1 MELKYQFNKVAMQG
15 LQRQLKMRES
25 ALPILKSK
33 EAALRVTE
41 KKQKDEYARL
51 EAEYEARLSQLRSD
65 IRLWAEFP
73 SEIYELKDI
82 IIKKTRIAGVEVPD
96 VDRIDWNIRD
106 FSRFHRPLWV
116 STGVRILR
124 DLTGMLTRMEV
135 VSKGIAVIQSARRKT
150 TQKVNLYEKVQI
162 PAYTEAIRKI
172 KGYLEDVANLDTS
185 VQKMMKQRAEQA
197 EFAEEAAHG

>member
-15 LQRQLKMRES
+15 LQRQLKIRET

-41 KKQKDEYARL
+41 KKQKDEYLRL
-51 EAEYEARLSQLRSD
+51 EKEYNEKLAQLRGD

-73 SEIYELKDI
+73 QEIYELKDI
-82 IIKKTRIAGVEVPD
+82 IMNKRRIAGVEVPD
-96 VDRIDWNIRD
+96 IERIEWNLRD

-116 STGVRILR
+116 STAIIILR
-124 DLTGMLTRMEV
+124 DLTTMLTRMEV
-135 VSKGIAVIQSARRKT
+135 VAKVIEVIQTARRKT

-172 KGYLEDVANLDTS
+172 KRYLEDVSNLDTA
-185 VQKMMKQRAEQA
+185 VQKITKQRAEVA
-197 EFAEEAAHG
+197 EYAEEAVDG